1 MKKLLPLLLVVL
13 ICVVGMV
20 GCTDYVQKAATNCNN
35 YTIVAGYDDGNHV
48 LSAVQTVSFTNPT
61 DVALDCVKF
70 HVYANC
76 YGEDCPPIVPNSSH
90 DDAYYNGES
99 YGGATIDSVKVDD
112 VAVAFVI
119 EGDAC
124 SVLSVPLATPLMRGK
139 SVQIQLVYEI
149 ALANVAHRLGYG
161 DNTVNLGNFYPVL
174 CHLDEG
180 GFVTTPYYSVGDPFV
195 TPVANYDVTLTLPT
209 GFVVAS
215 SGDLVSAQAQQ
226 DQTTYVYKARAIR
239 DFAMVLST
247 KLSHVSA
254 DANGV
259 TVNYYY
265 FADDNPQNT
274 LATAVGMVKFLSKN
288 VASYPYNQLS
298 VVEADFCFGGM
309 EYGNLVMV
317 ASGSSDYLTAT
328 AHEVAHQWFYGVVGN
343 NQVQHAWM
351 DEGLCEFVTLL
362 YMDKHQNQP
371 LATAIKQLYKSY
383 VTYVDVLTNY
393 YGRVDV
399 SFKSLDKYKNDTEY
413 VYVNYVRGCLLF
425 YTVYDN
431 VGEARFFNSL
441 ASYFDQ
447 CKLTLATPQQMIDC
461 FCKASRKDVS
471 GIFSAFIN
479 GKDVISEGN
488 R

>member
-1 MKKLLPLLLVVL
+1 
-13 ICVVGMV
+13 
-20 GCTDYVQKAATNCNN
+20 
-35 YTIVAGYDDGNHV
+35 
-48 LSAVQTVSFTNPT
+48 
-61 DVALDCVKF
+61 
-70 HVYANC
+70 
-76 YGEDCPPIVPNSSH
+76 
-90 DDAYYNGES
+90 
-99 YGGATIDSVKVDD
+99 
-112 VAVAFVI
+112 
-119 EGDAC
+119 
-124 SVLSVPLATPLMRGK
+124 
-139 SVQIQLVYEI
+139 
-149 ALANVAHRLGYG
+149 
-161 DNTVNLGNFYPVL
+161 
-174 CHLDEG
+174 
-180 GFVTTPYYSVGDPFV
+180 
-195 TPVANYDVTLTLPT
+195 
-209 GFVVAS
+209 
-215 SGDLVSAQAQQ
+215 
-226 DQTTYVYKARAIR
+226 
-239 DFAMVLST
+239 
-247 KLSHVSA
+247 
-254 DANGV
+254 
-259 TVNYYY
+259 
-265 FADDNPQNT
+265 
-274 LATAVGMVKFLSKN
+274 
-288 VASYPYNQLS
+288 
-298 VVEADFCFGGM
+298 
-309 EYGNLVMV
+309 
-317 ASGSSDYLTAT
+317 
-328 AHEVAHQWFYGVVGN
+328 
-343 NQVQHAWM
+343 M